1 MKPSPLPHR
10 PADHP
15 SYQLHRKQV
24 LTQILLP
31 ILLAVLILIAIIVFI
46 NVAAFRENGDVAR
59 WAAISTIWLAIPVMV
74 AGVVILALLVGIIYL
89 VIYITNLIPPYL
101 YQAQR
106 FFYRIEG
113 GAKRISEMARKP
125 VLILREIGRLI
136 KAYTAK
142 ARERI

>member
-24 LTQILLP
+24 WTQILLP
-31 ILLAVLILIAIIVFI
+31 ILLTVLILIAVIVLIYF
-46 NVAAFRENGDVAR
+46 ATFGGNGDVAR
-59 WAAISTIWLAIPVMV
+59 WAALSEIWLVMPVL
-74 AGVVILALLVGIIYL
+74 VVGLIAFIILCGLIYL
-89 VIYITNLIPPYL
+89 VIYVMNLIPPYS

-106 FFYRIEG
+106 IFYRIEG
-113 GAKRISEMARKP
+113 GARRISEMARRP
-125 VLILREIGRLI
+125 VLLFQELGPLI
-136 KAYTAK
+136 KAYIAK

>member
-10 PADHP
+10 QPDHP

-24 LTQILLP
+24 WTQILLP
-31 ILLAVLILIAIIVFI
+31 IVLTALVLIGIIVLI
-46 NVAAFRENGDVAR
+46 NLAAFGGNGDTAR
-59 WAAISTIWLAIPVMV
+59 WAAISEIWLVMPVMV
-74 AGVVILALLVGIIYL
+74 AGLIVFIILCGLIYL
-89 VIYITNLIPPYL
+89 VIYVMNLIPPYS
-101 YQAQR
+101 YQAQK

-125 VLILREIGRLI
+125 VLILQELGALI
-136 KAYTAK
+136 KAYIAK